1 MLLVENRISRVKEKY
16 NVPLDIWDQMVRGSG
31 AIANNQKYLEWIAR
45 DYMNSVAQNDLYL
58 EMVLDAVKTFDRKRN
73 NLKVKDLYS
82 YDSYTDLNDA
92 LNNLKKRQR
101 VIKTHEQSEVV
112 YEDDRFKVV
121 VPESHDASCYYG
133 AGTRWCTAAKDK
145 PSHFKSYN
153 QEGKLFYILD
163 KTLPTSNPYYKVAL
177 NRKYSGGKSFYDA
190 PDDLISDPMYID
202 YILEHPLMDAIE
214 SFFQY
219 TYKEEIEKIGAEVK
233 ARELERQARENEW
246 AQRRRERIARLN
258 AEAELRRENDEWN
271 PEDTDYVGIR
281 ANALM
286 EFLKDEGEWSDNSDA
301 IEYLEEQI
309 RELRS
314 DMENDPEVIENP
326 NGERAQDYGEDLN
339 NLEDELEE
347 ERENISTVYDIMYEG
362 TTHYGEMPIFEY
374 DGAEYAVGD
383 DDEADEAA
391 EEQVRNL
398 VDDIGYE
405 GFSEWVWSSHIDG
418 DEVANY
424 MEDYIRQD
432 VEESPESYLDEDDD
446 REMIG
451 YYKEQ
456 IEAIDEEI
464 GDYLEE
470 LDEVDREAD
479 EEYIQDQIDAL
490 EEQKQDIIEDED
502 SYEWT
507 EDAID
512 QAVEYKLDEVRNDP
526 MEYVRMYELDVTHFI
541 DEDEFVRDVV
551 SSDGRGNGLAGYDGA
566 ENEIVY
572 DGEWFYIYR
581 IG

>member
-82 YDSYTDLNDA
+82 YDSYNDLNDA

-145 PSHFKSYN
+145 PFHFKSYN

-177 NRKYSGGKSFYDA
+177 SRKYSGGKSFYDA

-219 TYKEEIEKIGAEVK
+219 TYKEEIEKIGAEIK

-271 PEDTDYVGIR
+271 PEDTDSVGIR

-286 EFLKDEGEWSDNSDA
+286 EFLKDEGEWSDNSDE

-309 RELRS
+309 RDLRS

-347 ERENISTVYDIMYEG
+347 EREKISTVYDIMYEG
-362 TTHYGEMPIFEY
+362 ATHYGEMPIFEY

-470 LDEVDREAD
+470 LDEVDRESD

-566 ENEIVY
+566 ENEVVY